1 MQLFRLCGKRQRLA
15 PDAGPQEDLAAQDP
29 ATRLRTG
36 GSELLQVVRRVAAEL
51 GVPCEGD
58 ALSLDSAAAVRFAAA
73 LETQLGWRLPATLLF
88 DYPSISELVD
98 RGLQPRD
105 GTSSFVHVS
114 ACEGGPGVLISAC
127 WELPGASDEVLWSR
141 LENQVDEV
149 REIPLCRWDW
159 TETNTS
165 ESLGYRHAS
174 FLEGAEQFDAR
185 FFGLTAAETQAADP
199 QQRLLLST
207 SYGALAASG
216 HDKGTLLGTPVA
228 VFAGISNQ
236 EWYHA
241 SFAQA
246 PGAYT
251 GTGTSAAVAANRVS
265 FALGLRGPSAATDT
279 ACSSSLSALSA
290 AADWLRRPSR
300 HGGRRIRESVAAG
313 CELLLGPNSVLIRLA
328 ANMLSSCTQA
338 GAGEEYADS
347 MSRERDVEPRAQAAV
362 LTFGETASSSEVLLA
377 ATALNQ
383 DGRSATLTAPNGRSQ
398 EDVGDSELLAG
409 LPAAVTFVECHGTGT
424 ALGDPIEVGAL
435 RAVLGAPREEPLW
448 LGAGK
453 TNLGHL
459 EAAAGFAGLAKVMC
473 SLQHGAV
480 SANLHFAELNPHLER
495 EIQESCLAI
504 ASAAPGLQW
513 IFPLPWKGLGRRSDW
528 LKLAVIGQAENQ
540 PGVSSFGFG
549 GTNAHAR
556 PPDS

>member
-36 GSELLQVVRRVAAEL
+36 GGSELLQVVRRVAAEL
-51 GVPCEGD
+51 GVPYEGD

-127 WELPGASDEVLWSR
+127 WELPGASNEVLWSR

-207 SYGALAASG
+207 SYRALAASG

-236 EWYHA
+236 D
-241 SFAQA
+241 
-246 PGAYT
+246 G
-251 GTGTSAAVAANRVS
+251 GTTRPLHKLQVLTPAR
-265 FALGLRGPSAATDT
+265 ALPQR
-279 ACSSSLSALSA
+279 
-290 AADWLRRPSR
+290 WLRTASPSPWAS
-300 HGGRRIRESVAAG
+300 GGPALPQTPPAPLRSVPFRQRRIGCADRRGMEAGVSESQ
-313 CELLLGPNSVLIRLA
+313 L
-328 ANMLSSCTQA
+328 Q
-338 GAGEEYADS
+338 
-347 MSRERDVEPRAQAAV
+347 
-362 LTFGETASSSEVLLA
+362 
-377 ATALNQ
+377 
-383 DGRSATLTAPNGRSQ
+383 
-398 EDVGDSELLAG
+398 
-409 LPAAVTFVECHGTGT
+409 PAASCC
-424 ALGDPIEVGAL
+424 
-435 RAVLGAPREEPLW
+435 W
-448 LGAGK
+448 
-453 TNLGHL
+453 
-459 EAAAGFAGLAKVMC
+459 GLTQC
-473 SLQHGAV
+473 
-480 SANLHFAELNPHLER
+480 
-495 EIQESCLAI
+495 
-504 ASAAPGLQW
+504 
-513 IFPLPWKGLGRRSDW
+513 
-528 LKLAVIGQAENQ
+528 
-540 PGVSSFGFG
+540 
-549 GTNAHAR
+549 
-556 PPDS
+556 